1 MPAITPN
8 LLLIDADVAAG
19 ECASTIMTDFSGQL
33 MLARD
38 SKTAVKILSEHLID
52 LIILDRNAIGPGQQ
66 LDAVVAQFHNVKSQH
81 DVPVLITCVTPQRA
95 VCLKAHPWGVAYHVH
110 KTVDPMVLKG
120 LIQGSLALKVCYGPD
135 QNRHANP
142 KPFRNRTVS
151 HCRRSSCRRHIRYF
165 PAQTWS
171 EFVDWV
177 PNLLL
182 ALENLPSL

>member
-110 KTVDPMVLKG
+110 KTVDPVVLKG

-135 QNRHANP
+135 QNRHAKPQAVP
-142 KPFRNRTVS
+142 KPHGV
-151 HCRRSSCRRHIRYF
+151 
-165 PAQTWS
+165 
-171 EFVDWV
+171 
-177 PNLLL
+177 
-182 ALENLPSL
+182 ALPEVIMPPTHQILPSTDVV